1 MQTPEEI
8 MRRYPRITAHIIAE
22 SLGYATPTK
31 AALILRDAKNRQE
44 NWCEWIYSCYN
55 KDALAAVR
63 GAIRNR
69 HRHNGYMSEY
79 KLAKALVDRAIQS
92 GDEPIFARLVLK
104 SAPKPPPTA
113 PAMYKNRT
121 WL

>member
-1 MQTPEEI
+1 METPKEV

-22 SLGYATPTK
+22 SLGYATPST
-31 AALILRDAKNRQE
+31 AALILRDAKDRKE

-69 HRHNGYMSEY
+69 HRHKGYMSEY
-79 KLAKALVDRAIQS
+79 QLAKALVDRALKD
-92 GDEPIFARLVLK
+92 GAEPLLASWF
-104 SAPKPPPTA
+104 
-113 PAMYKNRT
+113 
-121 WL
+121 

>member
-1 MQTPEEI
+1 MQTPQEI

-79 KLAKALVDRAIQS
+79 ALARALVDRALKS
-92 GDEPIFARLVLK
+92 GDEPIFA
-104 SAPKPPPTA
+104 S
-113 PAMYKNRT
+113 
-121 WL
+121 WF